1 MTPLRSFDDS
11 LLVFPHSRTDQ
22 SIAPVFS
29 LARRGDL
36 LFFVNHS
43 GHMLDYVSSEAPGAL
58 ATGDGDLTFAD
69 GGRYHYPD
77 VHPRE
82 AVLLDEYDMVLDSD
96 FYIALEIH
104 IASAALGQWTFTTI
118 NKGGAGSIVLLWED
132 GFVSPRIKATH
143 TENAS

>member
-43 GHMLDYVSSEAPGAL
+43 EHMLDYVSSEAPGAL
-58 ATGDGDLTFAD
+58 ATGDADVTFAD

-77 VHPRE
+77 VCPRE

-104 IASAALGQWTFTTI
+104 TASAALGQWTFATT
-118 NKGGAGSIVLLWED
+118 NKGGTGSVVLLWED

-143 TENAS
+143 TASAS